1 MTLVS
6 VYGRDARL
14 LAQSASAAAPRH
26 RTLAH
31 NGVLFLDWASPLALP
46 TRQAGYWVG
55 DVAGEFMTTNWSSPT
70 TDEMGETRG
79 AAHVKA
85 VDVLVLRVRQESG
98 LGARGN
104 PELLP

>member
-1 MTLVS
+1 
-6 VYGRDARL
+6 
-14 LAQSASAAAPRH
+14 
-26 RTLAH
+26 
-31 NGVLFLDWASPLALP
+31 
-46 TRQAGYWVG
+46 
-55 DVAGEFMTTNWSSPT
+55 MTTRRSSPT

-79 AAHVKA
+79 AAHVEA

>member
-1 MTLVS
+1 MT
-6 VYGRDARL
+6 
-14 LAQSASAAAPRH
+14 P
-26 RTLAH
+26 
-31 NGVLFLDWASPLALP
+31 WASP
-46 TRQAGYWVG
+46 
-55 DVAGEFMTTNWSSPT
+55 S

-85 VDVLVLRVRQESG
+85 VDVLALRVRQESG